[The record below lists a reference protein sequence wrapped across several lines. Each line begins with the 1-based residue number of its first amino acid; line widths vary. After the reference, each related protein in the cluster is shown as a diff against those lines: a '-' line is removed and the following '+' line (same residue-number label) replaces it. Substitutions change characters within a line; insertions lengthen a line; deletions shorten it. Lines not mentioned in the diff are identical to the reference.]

1 MKSNVCY
8 SPKNTTYSDV
18 YNSLR
23 SWRIWFLIGISDI
36 RQRYSR
42 SKLGQFWI
50 TLSIAIFIASI
61 GSVNSILFNQDVSYF
76 VPFLAANVIVW
87 NLISGIITDGCITF
101 IQSENYIK
109 QIPLPKSIYI
119 LRSITRNLFN
129 FCHNFFI
136 LPFTYLIFP
145 QPLNIN
151 YLLAPL
157 GLILILLAGFFI
169 TMLLGVLCTRFR
181 DLPQIVGNIVQLAF
195 FITPIMWPA
204 NALRHNMTN
213 FGIYNPFAAFL
224 NVLSE
229 PLRGITPSYSS
240 YLVSLSTIIL
250 LAIIAIP
257 LFCKYRARIP
267 YWL

>member
-1 MKSNVCY
+1 MKSIVGY
-8 SPKNTTYSDV
+8 SPKNSTFSDI
-18 YNSLR
+18 YDGLI
-23 SWRIWFLIGISDI
+23 SWRVWFLLGISDI

-50 TLSIAIFIASI
+50 TLSMAIFIAAI
-61 GSVNSILFNQDVSYF
+61 GSVNSILFNQDVSSF
-76 VPFLAANVIVW
+76 IPFLAANVIVW
-87 NLISGIITDGCITF
+87 NLISGIVTDGSTTF
-101 IQSENYIK
+101 IQSENYLK
-109 QIPLPKSIYI
+109 QIPLPKCTFIM
-119 LRSITRNLFN
+119 RSITRNLVN
-129 FCHNFFI
+129 FCHNLII
-136 LPFTYLIFP
+136 LPVTYLVFP

-151 YLLAPL
+151 YFLAPL

-169 TMLLGVLCTRFR
+169 TMLLGVLCARFR

-204 NALRHNMTN
+204 SALRSNMIN

-229 PLRGITPSYSS
+229 PLRGITPAYSS
-240 YLVSLSTIIL
+240 YLVALSTVFL
-250 LAIIAIP
+250 LAIIALP
-257 LFCKYRARIP
+257 LFSKYRARIP